1 MRESHCSTCTG
12 GKEAHWPSLPA
23 FFAPDR
29 IAPRPGDGLRSL
41 LWAEHRLCL
50 CSLPVRC
57 KEHQHHM
64 GRLHKLAHSRPPRH
78 CPLALRHAHAKEREN
93 CATARK
99 GPKNQPLGTLYDL
112 MVSSETT
119 SVVEHTLDLQ
129 GNWKQHLFP
138 FGSASPF
145 K

>member
-1 MRESHCSTCTG
+1 MERTTRR
-12 GKEAHWPSLPA
+12 APA
-23 FFAPDR
+23 LLVFLAR
-29 IAPRPGDGLRSL
+29 TLQGAPRPYGSFTQTRPL
-41 LWAEHRLCL
+41 ET
-50 CSLPVRC
+50 
-57 KEHQHHM
+57 
-64 GRLHKLAHSRPPRH
+64 PPRH
-78 CPLALRHAHAKEREN
+78 CPLALRHAHAKGEREN

-99 GPKNQPLGTLYDL
+99 VPKNQPLGTLFDL

-138 FGSASPF
+138 FGSAPPF